1 MDILNSTWFLGMLK
15 KSGSTPQQRLL
26 GMFDILADWLDAPA
40 VRNALAAEQFYPQAT
55 QMLESFLAQEARS
68 LKAAMPELLARQLY
82 FIAITALQEEI
93 AQPDCGSLMHARAA
107 AEALLKAQKQKRIP
121 APKPL
126 AYGMAA
132 SLIAAIAVGSSLALT
147 HQPSVAKQPVTV
159 ATALP
164 QPSPIPAA
172 MVASPS
178 QTAELFASLEQM
190 RKGTCHFPEALQ
202 LPDSEKTVYI
212 ENVVGGRITVNAQ
225 EQALM
230 RKLMS
235 KVRCNYKPMLMA
247 NSVS

>member
-26 GMFDILADWLDAPA
+26 GMFDILADWLDTPT
-40 VRNALAAEQFYPQAT
+40 VRTTLTADQFYPKAT
-55 QMLESFLAQEARS
+55 ERLESFLAQEARS
-68 LKAAMPELLARQLY
+68 LKAAMPELLAHQLY
-82 FIAITALQEEI
+82 FIAITALKEEI
-93 AQPDCGSLMHARAA
+93 AHPRCGSIMHAKAA
-107 AEALLKAQKQKRIP
+107 AEALLKVQKQKRIP
-121 APKPL
+121 ARKPL

-132 SLIAAIAVGSSLALT
+132 SLMTAIAVGSLVLT
-147 HQPSVAKQPVTV
+147 HQAPVAKQPVTV
-159 ATALP
+159 AAALP

-172 MVASPS
+172 MIASPS

-190 RKGTCHFPEALQ
+190 RKGTCYFPEALQ

-212 ENVVGGRITVNAQ
+212 ENVVGGQITVNVQ

-235 KVRCNYKPMLMA
+235 KVRCNYTPMLMA